1 MLFLHNYRYGA
12 YSILVY
18 QYVLTHYS
26 VLDVKRS
33 LKIGRDRIQR
43 LHQKVH
49 YGLIKIGS

>member
-26 VLDVKRS
+26 VDCSWMLS
-33 LKIGRDRIQR
+33 DR
-43 LHQKVH
+43 
-49 YGLIKIGS
+49 